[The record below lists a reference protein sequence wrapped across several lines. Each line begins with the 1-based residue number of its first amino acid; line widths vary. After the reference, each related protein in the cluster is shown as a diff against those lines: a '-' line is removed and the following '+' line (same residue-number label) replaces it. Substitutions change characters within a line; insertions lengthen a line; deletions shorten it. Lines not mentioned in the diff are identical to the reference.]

1 MKQNNLKQILIAA
14 MLLLSVP
21 LWGADGDIFTANTTE
36 GVEMTF
42 KVISESNKTCQV
54 GREDGWG
61 NPAILSTYSG
71 SITIPSTANGYT
83 VTAIG
88 VSAFWYCALTS
99 VSIPNSIVTIE
110 GYAFYYC
117 SYLQSATFSTPSK
130 VESIGENAFYQ
141 CTNLQSIDI
150 PNSVENIGNS
160 VFYQCSNL
168 ASVNIGNS
176 VNSIGVGTFGG
187 CPKLKSVSVNCNT
200 ISYPWFFN
208 TCIEE
213 VTIGENVRII
223 GSSAFSGCTNITSV
237 TIANGVTNIEN
248 DAFRGCTNLSSIY
261 IPNSVTSIGANAFW
275 GCTNLTS
282 VTLHGGSIGSNA
294 FQYCTNLTEFYNHG
308 KLNNDGSRD
317 LGTFESDWGFES
329 TSIGTATLY
338 VTPNALEQAQNNAIW
353 RLFGNIEMFIP
364 DGYPTPT
371 SETLTDGQEF
381 TGYNENVI
389 LEDITYTR
397 TFGNTNWQAMYLP
410 FEMEYSDWSTDFDIA
425 RINDVHQFDD
435 DDDGD
440 IDRTILE
447 VIKLKDG
454 STTDANTPYVIRAK
468 STGEKT
474 ITKTNTMLHKAIEKT
489 FDVSSWLTL
498 FNFVGTYKP
507 ILASVVAS
515 KGYLVLGD
523 GSLHP
528 MDSNSTPLKSYRWYL
543 RVTDRDGNDK
553 QVNAVRL
560 HILDD
565 GEETDI
571 GMLTADNESGQEV
584 VHDLSGRRVQ
594 DDSSLFTLHSSL
606 KKGIY
611 IINGKKIYVK

>member
-1 MKQNNLKQILIAA
+1 MKQNNLKQMLIAA

-54 GREDGWG
+54 GRGEWSP
-61 NPAILSTYSG
+61 PAILSTYSG

-83 VTAIG
+83 VIAIG
-88 VSAFWYCALTS
+88 RAAFRSCALTS

-110 GYAFYYC
+110 SYAFAY
-117 SYLQSATFSTPSK
+117 SADLEAITFSGPSK

-176 VNSIGVGTFGG
+176 VNSIGVDTFGG

-223 GSSAFSGCTNITSV
+223 GSSAFSGCTNLTSV

-248 DAFRGCTNLSSIY
+248 YAFYECTNLTSIN
-261 IPNSVTSIGANAFW
+261 IPNSVTSIGTNAFR

-282 VTLHGGSIGSNA
+282 VTLHGGAIGSYA
-294 FQYCTNLTEFYNHG
+294 FEWCTNLTEFYNHG

-317 LGTFESDWGFES
+317 LGTFEDNHAFYQS
-329 TSIGTATLY
+329 SIGAATLY
-338 VTPNALEQAQNNAIW
+338 VTPNALEQAQNSSIW
-353 RLFGNIEMFIP
+353 SQFGKIRMFIP

-371 SETLTDGQEF
+371 SATLTDGQEF

-397 TFGNTNWQAMYLP
+397 TFNNTNWQAMYLP
-410 FEMEYSDWSTDFDIA
+410 FAMNYADWSEDFDIA

-474 ITKTNTMLHKAIEKT
+474 FTKTNTMLHKAVEKT
-489 FDVSSWLTL
+489 FDVSSWFTL

-543 RVTDRDGNDK
+543 RVTDRNGNDK

-571 GMLTADNESGQEV
+571 GMLTADNDCGEKV
-584 VHDLSGRRVQ
+584 VHDLSGRRIATAN
-594 DDSSLFTLHSSL
+594 LRN
-606 KKGIY
+606 GIY
-611 IINGKKIYVK
+611 IINGKKVYVK

>member
-1 MKQNNLKQILIAA
+1 M
-14 MLLLSVP
+14 
-21 LWGADGDIFTANTTE
+21 
-36 GVEMTF
+36 
-42 KVISESNKTCQV
+42 
-54 GREDGWG
+54 
-61 NPAILSTYSG
+61 
-71 SITIPSTANGYT
+71 
-83 VTAIG
+83 
-88 VSAFWYCALTS
+88 
-99 VSIPNSIVTIE
+99 
-110 GYAFYYC
+110 
-117 SYLQSATFSTPSK
+117 
-130 VESIGENAFYQ
+130 ESIGDNAFYQ

-150 PNSVENIGNS
+150 PNSVETIGEF
-160 VFYQCSNL
+160 VFSQCSNL
-168 ASVNIGNS
+168 ASVNIGS
-176 VNSIGVGTFGG
+176 GVSSIGSCTFAG
-187 CPKLKSVSVNCNT
+187 CPKLKSVSIDCDT
-200 ISYPWFFN
+200 IKYPWFFD
-208 TCIEE
+208 TSIEQ
-213 VTIGENVRII
+213 VTIGANVRVI
-223 GSSAFSGCTNITSV
+223 GGGAFNGHGNLTSV

-248 DAFRGCTNLSSIY
+248 GAFSGCTNLTSIN
-261 IPNSVTSIGANAFW
+261 IPNSVTTIGGYAFK
-275 GCTNLTS
+275 GCSNLTS
-282 VTLHGGSIGSNA
+282 VTLHGGTIGTWA
-294 FQYCTNLTEFYNHG
+294 FAYCTNLTEFYNHG

-317 LGTFESDWGFES
+317 LGTFEDNYVFQSS
-329 TSIGTATLY
+329 SLSTATLY
-338 VTPNALEQAQNNAIW
+338 VTPNALEQAQNSAIW
-353 RLFGNIEMFIP
+353 SQFGNILMFIP

-397 TFGNTNWQAMYLP
+397 TFNNTNWQAMYLP
-410 FEMEYSDWSTDFDIA
+410 FAMEYSDWSTDFDIA

-474 ITKTNTMLHKAIEKT
+474 ITPTNTMLHKAVEKT

-571 GMLTADNESGQEV
+571 GMLTADNDSGQEV

-594 DDSSLFTLHSSL
+594 GDSSLFTLHSSL